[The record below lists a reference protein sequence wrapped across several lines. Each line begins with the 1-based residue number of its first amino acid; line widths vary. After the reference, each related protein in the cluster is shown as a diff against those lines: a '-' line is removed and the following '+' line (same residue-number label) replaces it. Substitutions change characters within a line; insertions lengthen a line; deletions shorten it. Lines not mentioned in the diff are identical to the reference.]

1 MSLALPT
8 QHSPASPRRACRR
21 CAAAPC
27 VARAPR
33 SLAVPALTP
42 PAPRAGGSQRVRGPG
57 KAHKSGLGAGVMRRV
72 NGGDRASSSGRGM
85 IGQYSHLFTTDLG
98 DGRAANMQS
107 VLDVSDLD
115 EMMAMADLAGRSF
128 AAERQNVVIV
138 SMCAPRLP
146 GSRAANC
153 GAAAR
158 VRVALGLTRLLAVAG
173 VALARRRRWQLA
185 RRRGE
190 PPLRLRRVA

>member
-1 MSLALPT
+1 
-8 QHSPASPRRACRR
+8 
-21 CAAAPC
+21 
-27 VARAPR
+27 
-33 SLAVPALTP
+33 
-42 PAPRAGGSQRVRGPG
+42 VRGPG

-138 SMCAPRLP
+138 SMCVRLRGALQRAFPAQCAP
-146 GSRAANC
+146 
-153 GAAAR
+153 AR
-158 VRVALGLTRLLAVAG
+158 RRV
-173 VALARRRRWQLA
+173 LARR
-185 RRRGE
+185 G
-190 PPLRLRRVA
+190 

>member
-1 MSLALPT
+1 
-8 QHSPASPRRACRR
+8 
-21 CAAAPC
+21 
-27 VARAPR
+27 
-33 SLAVPALTP
+33 
-42 PAPRAGGSQRVRGPG
+42 VRGPG

-72 NGGDRASSSGRGM
+72 NGGDRASSSGRGLV
-85 IGQYSHLFTTDLG
+85 GQYSHLFSTDLG

-138 SMCAPRLP
+138 SMCVASCVRVLGNSSAALQRCSVLGARVGGRGADAP
-146 GSRAANC
+146 
-153 GAAAR
+153 AAAR
-158 VRVALGLTRLLAVAG
+158 AG
-173 VALARRRRWQLA
+173 AARARRRRWRRG

-190 PPLRLRRVA
+190 RRLRQPRVA

>member
-1 MSLALPT
+1 M
-8 QHSPASPRRACRR
+8 
-21 CAAAPC
+21 
-27 VARAPR
+27 
-33 SLAVPALTP
+33 
-42 PAPRAGGSQRVRGPG
+42 RGPG

-138 SMCAPRLP
+138 SMCVRCGAPR
-146 GSRAANC
+146 RAAP
-153 GAAAR
+153 AQSA
-158 VRVALGLTRLLAVAG
+158 
-173 VALARRRRWQLA
+173 
-185 RRRGE
+185 
-190 PPLRLRRVA
+190 PLRLRVLQQSG

>member
-1 MSLALPT
+1 
-8 QHSPASPRRACRR
+8 
-21 CAAAPC
+21 
-27 VARAPR
+27 
-33 SLAVPALTP
+33 
-42 PAPRAGGSQRVRGPG
+42 VRGPG

-138 SMCAPRLP
+138 SMCVRCGAPR
-146 GSRAANC
+146 RAAP
-153 GAAAR
+153 AQSA
-158 VRVALGLTRLLAVAG
+158 
-173 VALARRRRWQLA
+173 
-185 RRRGE
+185 
-190 PPLRLRRVA
+190 PPRLRVLQRSG

>member
-1 MSLALPT
+1 M
-8 QHSPASPRRACRR
+8 
-21 CAAAPC
+21 
-27 VARAPR
+27 
-33 SLAVPALTP
+33 
-42 PAPRAGGSQRVRGPG
+42 RGPG

-138 SMCAPRLP
+138 SMCV
-146 GSRAANC
+146 SRAARPRAFPAQYAPVQLRLLQR
-153 GAAAR
+153 GGSR
-158 VRVALGLTRLLAVAG
+158 VRSRVQG
-173 VALARRRRWQLA
+173 
-185 RRRGE
+185 RRGC
-190 PPLRLRRVA
+190 